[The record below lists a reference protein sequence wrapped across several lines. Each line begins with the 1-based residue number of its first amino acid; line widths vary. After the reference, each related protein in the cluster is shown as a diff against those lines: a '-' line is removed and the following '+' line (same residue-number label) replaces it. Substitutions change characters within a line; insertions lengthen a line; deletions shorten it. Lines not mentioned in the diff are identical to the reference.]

1 MEEAPV
7 VQQHTDVEPVVPPKD
22 IGNKEEEIT
31 AAKPAPPVEEQK
43 KKEKVQIRF
52 LTG

>member
-7 VQQHTDVEPVVPPKD
+7 AQQHTDVDPVVPPKD

-31 AAKPAPPVEEQK
+31 AAKPSPPVEEQK
-43 KKEKVQIRF
+43 KKEKVLSAF
-52 LTG
+52 